1 LDSSAY
7 VKLPL
12 QEAEQEP
19 LLSELVK
26 WDGYVSSALL
36 GVEAIRACGRYG
48 EGYAADARSFLM
60 DISLLPLEDAILSM
74 AAAIDPVMLRSLDAV
89 HLATALSI
97 RDEIGVF
104 ITYDHRLGEAAA
116 VQGLVVAQPELI

>member
-1 LDSSAY
+1 

-12 QEAEQEP
+12 QEAEREP
-19 LLSELVK
+19 LLSELAK
-26 WDGYVSSALL
+26 WEGYVSSALL

-60 DISLLPLEDAILSM
+60 DISLLPLEGAVLTDAASFGP
-74 AAAIDPVMLRSLDAV
+74 ARLRSLDAM

-97 RDEIGVF
+97 RDEIGAF
-104 ITYDHRLGEAAA
+104 ITYDERLGEAARD
-116 VQGLVVAQPELI
+116 QGLVVAQPR